1 MDICYKYGQ
10 PTIEYIRSMLY
21 HRYVNGN
28 NSREFVSKPMKNVFV
43 FVSEPMK
50 NVIGSRSV
58 NKFSTDAL
66 YTLKGVCR
74 RNKQLVS
81 TFLEMVSNGTT
92 PMMFETMK
100 GLVLAELRRRKA
112 VHQQNSRA
120 VVNMQGKWSS
130 CKGGSSVS
138 SVNSACLRRR

>member
-21 HRYVNGN
+21 HQYVNGN
-28 NSREFVSKPMKNVFV
+28 NSREFMSEPMKNV

-50 NVIGSRSV
+50 NVFVSLSIDE
-58 NKFSTDAL
+58 FSTYAL
-66 YTLKGVCR
+66 HILKRGCR

-92 PMMFETMK
+92 PMLFETMK